1 MHLFDVDSRVR
12 ALPGTVLTRSTPA
25 DASGGQVDLPRCQL
39 CDGAARQFMV
49 RNGFQIL
56 RCDSCSFMFAQL
68 PSAIDVNALYT
79 DEAYW
84 NGSAEYGC
92 EYEKYWDLVGHAYL
106 VRLKRIRVLVRP
118 LAPKLPRMLEIGSA
132 AGYFLKAA
140 SAAGWDAVGVE
151 IGDSMRKRA
160 AALTGRPVYASIEEA
175 APGGKRFD
183 CIAMFEVI
191 EHLTEPLTMLKRLR
205 ELLVPGGILALTTP
219 NFDCNLAR
227 ERPKEFVSFSPPAH
241 LCFFGQRTL
250 HSVLEKAGFRAVLT
264 LGSYASQPTDRIPI
278 PGPIAGML
286 RPLRRGKRLRPH
298 GLLGRILRFYLRR
311 RVVDLRRHPE
321 DARWAETLEIYAR
334 RM

>member
-1 MHLFDVDSRVR
+1 
-12 ALPGTVLTRSTPA
+12 
-25 DASGGQVDLPRCQL
+25 
-39 CDGAARQFMV
+39 MV
-49 RNGFQIL
+49 RNGFEIL
-56 RCDSCSFMFAQL
+56 RCDNCSFMFAQL
-68 PSAIDVNALYT
+68 PGAIDVNALYT
-79 DEAYW
+79 DDAYW

-92 EYEKYWDLVGHAYL
+92 DYEQYWDLVGHAYL
-106 VRLKRIRVLVRP
+106 ARLKRLRALVRP
-118 LAPKLPRMLEIGSA
+118 FAPKPPRMLEIGSA
-132 AGYFLKAA
+132 AGYFLEAA
-140 SAAGWDAVGVE
+140 SEAGWDAVGVE

-175 APGGKRFD
+175 ASGGARFD

-191 EHLTEPLTMLKRLR
+191 EHLAEPLTMLKRLH
-205 ELLVPGGILALTTP
+205 ELLVPGGILALATP
-219 NFDCNLAR
+219 NFDCDLAR
-227 ERPKEFVSFSPPAH
+227 ERPEEFAPFSPPAH

-250 HSVLEKAGFRAVLT
+250 HVILEKTGFRPLLT

-278 PGPIAGML
+278 PGPIAAML

-311 RVVDLRRHPE
+311 RAVDLRRHPE